1 MRQIINRS
9 YIFFVLA
16 LITFSGMSQ
25 EEESAELYLEEYSDQ
40 FQEVFFEALKQKG
53 IENYDKAINL
63 FLECKQLEP
72 ENEAIDHELAKVYL
86 LEKNYV
92 PALESA
98 IPALTAEPENYWY
111 LHTTAEILRAQ
122 GRSVSEVKERIP
134 YENYQL
140 KKNLALIYYRQ
151 RNYDE
156 ALAVL
161 KQMKDSRFRVSL
173 SAKIRD
179 SIEQLNKTATEKQL
193 DQPADLEDPLA
204 RYKERLQLL
213 LSQQDYQKLEEESS
227 EAIELF
233 PIQPYF
239 YYMKGKAM
247 VNNNNAAQAV
257 KVLESALDFLLDDLE
272 LNNQIYTELARAY
285 NILGNSTKAN
295 MYLSKVK
302 DGS

>member
-1 MRQIINRS
+1 MSQIISRS
-9 YIFFVLA
+9 YMFLVTV

-40 FQEVFFEALKQKG
+40 FQEIFFEALKQKG

-63 FLECKQLEP
+63 FLECKQLDP

-86 LEKNYV
+86 MEKNYV

-98 IPALTAEPENYWY
+98 IRALATEPENYWY
-111 LHTTAEILRAQ
+111 LHTSVQILRAQ
-122 GRSVSEVKERIP
+122 GRSVSEVKDRIP

-151 RNYDE
+151 RNYNE

-161 KQMKDSRFRVSL
+161 KEMKESRFRVSL

-179 SIEQLNKTATEKQL
+179 SIEQLKNTAKEEPL
-193 DQPADLEDPLA
+193 DQPEALEDPLG

-213 LSQQDYQKLEEESS
+213 FSQQDYQKLEEESS

-233 PIQPYF
+233 PTQPYF

-247 VNNNNAAQAV
+247 LSNNKAAQAV
-257 KVLESALDFLLDDLE
+257 EVLETALDFLLDDLE